1 MSFMGKG
8 SNKSS
13 PIYCMISFM
22 RPLKNGSDNNSL
34 PFQDHF
40 CLKKG
45 NY

>member
-1 MSFMGKG
+1 
-8 SNKSS
+8 
-13 PIYCMISFM
+13 MIIVTYIL

-45 NY
+45 NYRE